1 MMKWVFRTVL
11 FLMTVT
17 LITLAQ
23 ENKLESGWTYTMTGN
38 LNLSQIALDN
48 WVEGGD
54 NAWSWQ
60 LNIKG
65 KTVREENAFKWV
77 NSGNTNFGKSKIGSA
92 ESRKAVDEIKLES
105 VYTRKLGLPV
115 NPYAA
120 LTARTQ
126 FAKSYEYTDTSRMA
140 ISSFMDPGYFTQ
152 SVGMGY
158 QFKDSFS
165 TRLGASLKE
174 TITSDFPVPYA
185 DDPETAEIET
195 SRIECGAE
203 SVTDLNLSFLE
214 NLLFSSQLSLFS
226 DFSALNTIDVD
237 WDSQLTATIN
247 KYVNVNLAFR
257 LLYDQDLHV
266 KRQIKEALAIG
277 LTYNFF

>member
-1 MMKWVFRTVL
+1 MKLVFRTVL
-11 FLMTVT
+11 LLMTVT
-17 LITLAQ
+17 LMIMAQ
-23 ENKLESGWTYTMTGN
+23 EDKKESGWTYTMTGN

-48 WVEGGD
+48 WAEGGD
-54 NAWSWQ
+54 NAWSWH

-65 KTVREENAFKWV
+65 KATREETTFKWV
-77 NSGNTNFGKSKIGSA
+77 SSGNANFGKSKIGSDQ
-92 ESRKAVDEIKLES
+92 SRKAVDEIQLES

-126 FAKSYEYTDTSRMA
+126 FAKGYEYTDTSRMA
-140 ISSFMDPGYFTQ
+140 ISAFMDPGYFTQ

-165 TRLGASLKE
+165 TRLGAAMKE

-185 DDPETAEIET
+185 DDLETAEIET
-195 SRIECGAE
+195 SRIEFGAK
-203 SVTDLNLSFLE
+203 SVTDLNLSFSE

-226 DFSALNTIDVD
+226 NFSALNKIDVD

-247 KYVNVNLAFR
+247 KYGNVNLAFR
-257 LLYDQDLHV
+257 LLYDRDLHV

>member
-1 MMKWVFRTVL
+1 MKLVFRTVL
-11 FLMTVT
+11 LLMTVT
-17 LITLAQ
+17 LMIMAQ
-23 ENKLESGWTYTMTGN
+23 EDKKESGWTYTMTGN

-65 KTVREENAFKWV
+65 KATREETTFKWV
-77 NSGNTNFGKSKIGSA
+77 SSGNANFGKSKIGSDQ
-92 ESRKAVDEIKLES
+92 SRKAVDEIQLES

-120 LTARTQ
+120 LTGRTQ
-126 FAKSYEYTDTSRMA
+126 FAKGYEYSDTSRMA
-140 ISSFMDPGYFTQ
+140 ISAFMDPGYFTQ

-165 TRLGASLKE
+165 TRLGASMKE

-195 SRIECGAE
+195 SRIEFGAE
-203 SVTDLNLSFLE
+203 SVTDLNLSFSE
-214 NLLFSSQLSLFS
+214 NLLFTSQLSLFS
-226 DFSALNTIDVD
+226 DFSALNKIDVD

-257 LLYDQDLHV
+257 LLYDRNLHV

>member
-1 MMKWVFRTVL
+1 MKWVFQRVL
-11 FLMTVT
+11 FLMM
-17 LITLAQ
+17 IAMIAMAQ
-23 ENKLESGWTYTMTGN
+23 ENKNESGWTYTMTGN

-60 LNIKG
+60 INIKG
-65 KTVREENAFKWV
+65 KVRREENTYKWV
-77 NSGNTNFGKSKIGSA
+77 SSGNVNFGKSKIGSA
-92 ESRKAVDEIKLES
+92 ESRKAVDEIRLES

-126 FAKSYEYTDTSRMA
+126 FARGYEYTDTSGIA
-140 ISSFMDPGYFTQ
+140 ISDFMDPGYFTQ

-174 TITSDFPVPYA
+174 TFTSEFPVPYA

-195 SRIECGAE
+195 SRIEFGAE
-203 SVTDLNLSFLE
+203 SVTDLNLSFSE

-226 DFSALNTIDVD
+226 DFSALNEIDID
-237 WDSQLTATIN
+237 WDNQLTAAVN

-257 LLYDQDLHV
+257 LLYDRNVHV